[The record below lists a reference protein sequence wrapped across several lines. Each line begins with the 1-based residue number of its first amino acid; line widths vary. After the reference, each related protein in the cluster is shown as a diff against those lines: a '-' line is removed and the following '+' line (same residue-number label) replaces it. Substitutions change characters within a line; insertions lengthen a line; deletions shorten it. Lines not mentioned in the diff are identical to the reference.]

1 MADPQNPFA
10 ALTAR
15 QIMHA
20 DPICASPQESLQQ
33 LRQRLVSAHVSG
45 MPVVER
51 GRLVGVISRS
61 DIARVESL
69 LESLE
74 GAVAEQSSWQ
84 DQQADGFSHAAPPPA
99 GLPGNL
105 QERLAKMRVGEAMRR
120 QVITCRPD
128 AAVPDIARQML
139 EHHVHRIIVV
149 EDDRPVGVVS
159 ALDLAR
165 LVAGG

>member
-1 MADPQNPFA
+1 
-10 ALTAR
+10 
-15 QIMHA
+15 
-20 DPICASPQESLQQ
+20 
-33 LRQRLVSAHVSG
+33 
-45 MPVVER
+45 
-51 GRLVGVISRS
+51 
-61 DIARVESL
+61 
-69 LESLE
+69 
-74 GAVAEQSSWQ
+74 
-84 DQQADGFSHAAPPPA
+84 
-99 GLPGNL
+99 
-105 QERLAKMRVGEAMRR
+105 MRVGEAMRR